1 MTDSSK
7 QKKIP
12 ADESTT
18 GVEITI
24 IYLIA
29 FALLATGW
37 FSTTSAIKSFHSKDW
52 PVYLGQVVEGGYVM
66 KDSVGNNGGSYKE
79 YLLEYSYF
87 FYPEES
93 HSDNLVM
100 GFDSWYM
107 VEECLPNLGA
117 MVEVHYDHLSGS
129 TCLNTSVNWSNIAL
143 SLVSFYFASLLLF
156 GRLMPAK
163 LKLILGL
170 FAFGS
175 IPFWLIASGFG
186 WLADKSAPYKPN
198 ILEICEQH
206 AEDGLAEYQCRLGD
220 ILQEGTLVSKDSHR
234 ALEWY
239 KKAADQGHSMAP
251 MKAAQLLIDSK
262 DTYRALEW
270 YKKAADQGHPMALMK
285 AAQLLIDGNMTD
297 PIVTS
302 LIINAY
308 NKEASDP
315 INKFFIGGKQK
326 ELHDIS
332 VKLLIKEKEYKK
344 ALKLHI
350 ECYNSKKDERT
361 GNPIL
366 SSVSIDILEYWL
378 LLGDIHNGL
387 GNSEAAL
394 AGWEKALAVGS
405 KISADREISII
416 KGKILLLESDGNS
429 TQSPKSK

>member
-7 QKKIP
+7 QKIP
-12 ADESTT
+12 ADESAA
-18 GVEITI
+18 GEEIAI
-24 IYLIA
+24 AYIIA
-29 FALLATGW
+29 FVLLATGL
-37 FSTTSAIKSFHSKDW
+37 FSTISAIKSFHSKDW
-52 PVYLGQVVEGGYVM
+52 PVYLGEVVEGGYVM
-66 KDSVGNNGGSYKE
+66 KDSIGDNGGSYKK
-79 YLLEYSYF
+79 YLLEYRYF

-107 VEECLPNLGA
+107 VEECLPSQGA
-117 MVEVHYDHLSGS
+117 MVEVHYDYESGS

-143 SLVSFYFASLLLF
+143 SLVSFYFSSLLFF

-186 WLADKSAPYKPN
+186 WLADKSVPYKPN

-220 ILQEGTLVSKDSHR
+220 ILQEGRLVSKDSH
-234 ALEWY
+234 
-239 KKAADQGHSMAP
+239 
-251 MKAAQLLIDSK
+251 
-262 DTYRALEW
+262 RALEW

-285 AAQLLIDGNMTD
+285 AAQLLIDENMTD

-308 NKEASDP
+308 NKEANDP

-387 GNSEAAL
+387 GNSEAAR
-394 AGWEKALAVGS
+394 ADWEKALAVGS

>member
-7 QKKIP
+7 QKNP
-12 ADESTT
+12 ADESAA
-18 GVEITI
+18 GEEIAI
-24 IYLIA
+24 AYIIA
-29 FALLATGW
+29 FVLLATGL
-37 FSTTSAIKSFHSKDW
+37 FSTISAIKSFHSKDW
-52 PVYLGQVVEGGYVM
+52 PVYLGEVVEGGYVM
-66 KDSVGNNGGSYKE
+66 KDSIGDNGGSYKN
-79 YLLEYSYF
+79 YLLEYRYF

-107 VEECLPNLGA
+107 AEECLPSQGA
-117 MVEVHYDHLSGS
+117 MVEVHYDYESGS

-143 SLVSFYFASLLLF
+143 SLVSFYFSSLLFF

-186 WLADKSAPYKPN
+186 WLADKSVPYKPN

-220 ILQEGTLVSKDSHR
+220 ILQEGRLVSKDSH
-234 ALEWY
+234 
-239 KKAADQGHSMAP
+239 
-251 MKAAQLLIDSK
+251 
-262 DTYRALEW
+262 RALEW

-285 AAQLLIDGNMTD
+285 AAQLLIDENMTD

-308 NKEASDP
+308 NKEANDP

-387 GNSEAAL
+387 GNSEAAR
-394 AGWEKALAVGS
+394 ADWEKALAVGS

>member
-1 MTDSSK
+1 MKTDSSK
-7 QKKIP
+7 QKTIPRYKFTTREKI
-12 ADESTT
+12 
-18 GVEITI
+18 I

-29 FALLATGW
+29 FGLFATGW
-37 FSTTSAIKSFHSKDW
+37 SSTTSAIKSVHSKNW
-52 PVYLGQVVEGGYVM
+52 PVYLGQVAE
-66 KDSVGNNGGSYKE
+66 KDYDIQTDDKGNKYKDWKLK
-79 YLLEYSYF
+79 YTYF
-87 FYPEES
+87 LYPEES
-93 HSDNLVM
+93 YSDNLVM
-100 GFDSWYM
+100 GFDSGYM
-107 VEECLPNLGA
+107 DEECLPSQGA
-117 MVEVHYDHLSGS
+117 MVEVHYDPVSGS
-129 TCLNTSVNWSNIAL
+129 SCLNTSVNWSNIAL
-143 SLVSFYFASLLLF
+143 SLVSFYFASLLLV

-198 ILEICEQH
+198 IFEICEQH

-220 ILQEGTLVSKDSHR
+220 ILQEGKLVAKDMH
-234 ALEWY
+234 
-239 KKAADQGHSMAP
+239 
-251 MKAAQLLIDSK
+251 
-262 DTYRALEW
+262 RALEW
-270 YKKAADQGHPMALMK
+270 YKKAADQGHPMAPMK
-285 AAQLLIDGNMTD
+285 ASQLLIDGNMTD

-302 LIINAY
+302 VIINAY

-315 INKFFIGGKQK
+315 INKFFIGVKQK

-332 VKLLIKEKEYKK
+332 VKLLIKQKEYKK

-350 ECYNSKKDERT
+350 ECYKSKKDLRT

-366 SSVSIDILEYWL
+366 SSSSMDILEYWL

-394 AGWEKALAVGS
+394 AGWIKALAVGS

-416 KGKILLLESDGNS
+416 KGKILLLESDDNS
-429 TQSPKSK
+429 TQSTESK

>member
-7 QKKIP
+7 QKNP
-12 ADESTT
+12 ADESAT
-18 GVEITI
+18 GEEIA
-24 IYLIA
+24 IA
-29 FALLATGW
+29 YITAFVLLATGL
-37 FSTTSAIKSFHSKDW
+37 FSTISAIKSFHSKDW
-52 PVYLGQVVEGGYVM
+52 PVYLGEVVEGGYVM
-66 KDSVGNNGGSYKE
+66 KDSIGDNGGSYKK
-79 YLLEYSYF
+79 YLLEYRYF

-107 VEECLPNLGA
+107 VEECLPSQGA
-117 MVEVHYDHLSGS
+117 MVEVHYDYESGS

-143 SLVSFYFASLLLF
+143 SLVSFYFSSLLFF

-186 WLADKSAPYKPN
+186 WLADKSVPYKPN

-239 KKAADQGHSMAP
+239 KKAADQGH
-251 MKAAQLLIDSK
+251 
-262 DTYRALEW
+262 
-270 YKKAADQGHPMALMK
+270 PMALMK
-285 AAQLLIDGNMTD
+285 AGQLLIDGNMTD

-308 NKEASDP
+308 NKEANDP

-387 GNSEAAL
+387 GNSEAAR
-394 AGWEKALAVGS
+394 ADWEKALAVGS